1 MNKFL
6 ALYRVTQKCAKTE
19 EGTKASSVVGYV
31 ILGIIIIA
39 LFGVGGNY
47 AGVLVPTVAL
57 LLPGV
62 DIPTNLFMLLFWLS
76 GIFVLF
82 TAFQKLLGAMFMSS
96 DVDILAA
103 MPLSSSQIGLTRVM
117 SCVPL
122 AYATTV
128 CTVLPFTIGYFVST
142 GFDAYLLALAIVGVL
157 IIPLGLVSII
167 AILLTLVMKVFRQV
181 RNRDMLTV
189 LGAIGACVLV
199 IVLNVL
205 TNSVTDASTSGDRA
219 ASLLST
225 LADVSNIAWSLPFAA
240 CLGKALAEGPL
251 FLLAAIVIVAVLVAL
266 LYLVLSV
273 LYLPAALGM
282 ANARSKA
289 NAINDEKLERG
300 SASRSID
307 RALFWKEFKSYF
319 KEANFIQGWIFAIA
333 LPLFFL
339 IMSGM
344 SGMSG
349 GDGEPPV
356 GYVSAIVEAAKL
368 PIAYSIFLGVT
379 MAISTV
385 GLASAVATTGTSSF
399 SREGEAF
406 DFMKTF
412 PVEYRVQVSAKLKV
426 AMIPLALG
434 GLIYEVVAFAMAI
447 PYGVVNIPMLVAAL
461 ITDVFVV
468 VLLANLQMRT
478 AARKANLHWSSSQ
491 TAIKNTGLW
500 VAIGFVLF
508 IVFSAPAYP
517 LGLLGMFLESMDAT
531 IWVYIG
537 SGVLVVLLALAAFLT
552 TKPCLR
558 YAAEKIETL
567 S

>member
-19 EGTKASSVVGYV
+19 EGTKVSNIVGYI
-31 ILGIIIIA
+31 ILGVIVA
-39 LFGVGGNY
+39 VLFGVGGNY

-57 LLPGV
+57 LIPGV

-76 GIFVLF
+76 GTFVLF

-142 GFDAYLLALAIVGVL
+142 GFDAYLLVLAIVGVL

-167 AILLTLVMKVFRQV
+167 AILLTLIMKVFRQV

-199 IVLNVL
+199 IVFNVL

-225 LADVSNIAWSLPFAA
+225 LADISNIAWSLPFAA
-240 CLGKALAEGPL
+240 CLGKALAGGPL
-251 FLLAAIVIVAVLVAL
+251 FLLAAIVIVAVFVAL
-266 LYLVLSV
+266 LYVVLSA

-300 SASRSID
+300 SASRSIN

-319 KEANFIQGWIFAIA
+319 KETNFIQGWIFAIA

-339 IMSGM
+339 IMSNV
-344 SGMSG
+344 SG

-356 GYVSAIVEAAKL
+356 GFVSAVVESAKL
-368 PIAYSIFLGVT
+368 PLAYSIFLGVT

-406 DFMKTF
+406 DYMKTF

-434 GLIYEVVAFAMAI
+434 GLIYEIIAFAMAI
-447 PYGVVNIPMLVAAL
+447 PYGVVNIPMLIAAL
-461 ITDVFVV
+461 VTDVFVV
-468 VLLANLQMRT
+468 ILLANLQMRT

-508 IVFSAPAYP
+508 FVFSAPAYP

-558 YAAEKIETL
+558 YAAEKIETI